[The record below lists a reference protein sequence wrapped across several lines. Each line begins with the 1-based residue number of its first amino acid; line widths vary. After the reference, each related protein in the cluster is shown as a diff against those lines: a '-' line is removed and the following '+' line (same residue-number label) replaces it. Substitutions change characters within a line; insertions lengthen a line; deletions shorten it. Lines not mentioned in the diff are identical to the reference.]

1 MCIYTQRPPFR
12 PPNISINIRKHGL
25 KERRGGKVKSGKN
38 DRHGKCKKKKK
49 THNIGC
55 MSIESRQI
63 ELLANKQLLQE
74 VRWEKKSEG
83 IKKGCNDSKD
93 TLKKL
98 FFNSTE
104 RNLRHKFI
112 FLTKTVLKHT

>member
-1 MCIYTQRPPFR
+1 
-12 PPNISINIRKHGL
+12 
-25 KERRGGKVKSGKN
+25 
-38 DRHGKCKKKKK
+38 
-49 THNIGC
+49 

-93 TLKKL
+93 TL
-98 FFNSTE
+98 
-104 RNLRHKFI
+104 
-112 FLTKTVLKHT
+112 